1 MSTQLELIEIRSA
14 EFFPM
19 WQSHMDSLLQHDT
32 GVIRYTTNSVWE
44 FVLADCRLQYVEL
57 LKLDGAV
64 EVEFFSFDDD
74 DVFHAVPCDELSRD
88 ITWKVNNLGWVRVPS
103 QMDQDS
109 HRIALSNE
117 WWIGLRASFVPRIR
131 SLMQYQ
137 LFAKRFLR
145 LFIVPVR
152 AEDYMRV
159 IVTSNMPRVLNSLA
173 KDSGSVGARFLT
185 QCLIAK
191 PAGEFPATV
200 QDERDGTQEV
210 HEDEVYE
217 YLTAEQLQQQS
228 LPVAG
233 QCPAVHLTLQRSDS
247 HAGHEEGEEEKTT
260 GAGVLRTATAIAPDP
275 PSYEAAVGIASSEK
289 TRLALDDTPNASPS
303 APPLSKSNQPPAV
316 LPTDLLLKQKD
327 SPAASQS
334 SKLPLDDAHNV
345 RPSAPP
351 LVESDQVSSK
361 LPPPVL
367 PADLMPK
374 QKDSPTASQS
384 SNAASSVPAGVIS
397 SKPVPAPLPVFIRQ
411 SSLQNQTC
419 SLGSH
424 LFPHQKRTVSWMLD
438 VEAGNTEPLFV
449 PQATMF
455 GTWYAFTHGVEKTM
469 FHDTVDVIVPKSGTQ
484 LARGGLLAHPVGSGK
499 TVIAAELMRQTIPKG
514 IHTIVFVPGHIVQQW
529 KKELQRFVPGVNVGV
544 IDHRTSR
551 KSLWPSKQVHVLLIP
566 HDLAPNVNCNGTTPF
581 RLIVDEPQ
589 EIVSKPEIFEAL
601 LRVNSSTRW
610 LLTATPNPLLSIM
623 QLALGFDTQ
632 PNIPHN
638 SMLSWFTRTRSR
650 RDPPYFCLPVPALHI
665 HMCPITLL
673 WQETSVLHSYA
684 MRDDLQ
690 SAIRLC
696 SFFYFARGSLQQRE
710 ATATLAG
717 AKAFHSLDDWVK
729 THQTKLSNQLQEA
742 KQSLQATEKK
752 ISKQKATAKRQ
763 KPPQQKQMQ
772 AGASVTAVLKS
783 QEQYEM
789 ENEDVINLERVFEE
803 DEPGVSL
810 ELLRVRSSCR
820 QDVRN
825 YERLLTF
832 LSSIS
837 DTVTTDSECLIC
849 MNQLGGRVISM
860 LPCLHSFCATC
871 AAQLFIG
878 YRHVPC
884 PVCRQHTLR
893 REICTFVCKE
903 KSAVLPKNLKN
914 LRENFGSKIFSVVQ
928 EIIRI
933 QKEFPH
939 DKILVFGQWHDLLRQ
954 MSDAMP
960 EEINHVFLD
969 GPLSRRCEIIEQFR
983 TVPNLRVMLL
993 SSESQSS
1000 GKSFTALLAYFDEM
1014 LHKIWFYST

>member
-1 MSTQLELIEIRSA
+1 MGNSAPEAVPPPRPVDTTRTSPHTMSTQLELIEIRST

-19 WQSHMDSLLQHDT
+19 WQSHMDSLLLQDT
-32 GVIRYTTNSVWE
+32 GVIHYTASSVWE

-64 EVEFFSFDDD
+64 EVEFLSASCEDDD
-74 DVFHAVPCDELSRD
+74 IFLAVPCDELSRD

-103 QMDQDS
+103 QMNQDS

-131 SLMQYQ
+131 TLMQYK
-137 LFAKRFLR
+137 LFAERFLR

-159 IVTSNMPRVLNSLA
+159 IVTSNMPVVLNSLA
-173 KDSGSVGARFLT
+173 KDSSSVGARFLT

-217 YLTAEQLQQQS
+217 YLAAEQWQQGP
-228 LPVAG
+228 PVDG
-233 QCPAVHLTLQRSDS
+233 QRAAVHLTLQRSDS
-247 HAGHEEGEEEKTT
+247 HACHEESEEEKTT
-260 GAGVLRTATAIAPDP
+260 GTGVDRTATAVSTDP
-275 PSYEAAVGIASSEK
+275 PPCEAAVGIVSSEK
-289 TRLALDDTPNASPS
+289 TCPALDDAPNASPS
-303 APPLSKSNQPPAV
+303 APPL
-316 LPTDLLLKQKD
+316 L
-327 SPAASQS
+327 
-334 SKLPLDDAHNV
+334 
-345 RPSAPP
+345 
-351 LVESDQVSSK
+351 ESDQVSTKPPLPMLPVVSSKKTQLALDDAPNASPSAPPPDQVSTK
-361 LPPPVL
+361 LPSPVL
-367 PADLMPK
+367 PADK
-374 QKDSPTASQS
+374 AV
-384 SNAASSVPAGVIS
+384 A
-397 SKPVPAPLPVFIRQ
+397 APLPVFIRQ

-424 LFPHQKRTVSWMLD
+424 LFPHQKRTVSWMLN

-449 PQATMF
+449 PQATIF

-469 FHDTVDVIVPKSGTQ
+469 FHDTVDVIVPKNGTQ
-484 LARGGLLAHPVGSGK
+484 IARGGLLAHPVGSGK
-499 TVIAAELMRQTIPKG
+499 TVIAAELMRQTLSKG
-514 IHTIVFVPGHIVQQW
+514 IRTIVFVPGHIVQQW
-529 KKELQRFVPGVNVGV
+529 KNELQRFIPGVNVV
-544 IDHRTSR
+544 TVDENTSR
-551 KSLWPSKQVHVLLIP
+551 KSFWPSERVHVLLFP
-566 HDLAPNVNCNGTTPF
+566 HDLAPKVNCNGSTPF
-581 RLIVDEPQ
+581 RVIVDEPQ

-601 LRVNSSTRW
+601 LRVNSYARW

-650 RDPPYFCLPVPALHI
+650 RDPPYLCLPVPALHI
-665 HMCPITLL
+665 HMRPITLL

-696 SFFYFARGSLQQRE
+696 SFFYFAQGSLQQRE
-710 ATATLAG
+710 AAATLAG
-717 AKAFHSLDDWVK
+717 ATAFQSLDDWVK
-729 THQTKLSNQLQEA
+729 THQTKLSSQLNEA
-742 KQSLQATEKK
+742 KQSLQAAENK
-752 ISKQKATAKRQ
+752 ISKERATAKWR
-763 KPPQQKQMQ
+763 KAHQQKQ
-772 AGASVTAVLKS
+772 ADASVTTVS
-783 QEQYEM
+783 TPQEQYEM
-789 ENEDVINLERVFEE
+789 ENEDVINLEQVFEE
-803 DEPGVSL
+803 GDEHISVK
-810 ELLRVRSSCR
+810 LLRARSSHR

-825 YERLLTF
+825 FERLLTF

-837 DTVTTDSECLIC
+837 DTVRTDSECLIC

-871 AAQLFIG
+871 AAQLFG
-878 YRHVPC
+878 SYRGAPC
-884 PVCRQHTLR
+884 PVCRQRTLR

-914 LRENFGSKIFSVVQ
+914 LRENFGSKICSVVQ

-933 QKEFPH
+933 QEEFPH

-960 EEINHVFLD
+960 EEVNHVFLD
-969 GPLSRRCEIIEQFR
+969 GPLSHRCEIIEQFR
-983 TVPNLRVMLL
+983 IVPSLRVMLL

-1000 GKSFTALLAYFDEM
+1000 GKSFNAVCFDE
-1014 LHKIWFYST
+1014 IV